1 MVLTALQL
9 ADELEHE
16 RGAQKALRVQVREH
30 ARRMLDYLRRLA
42 EAPAKG

>member
-16 RGAQKALRVQVREH
+16 RGAQKALRSQVRQH
-30 ARRMLDYLRRLA
+30 AQRMLDYIRRLA
-42 EAPAKG
+42 EAPTKG